1 MTESQLK
8 LEDWLDDLCVRFI
21 INLPQ
26 EDLRSVERICFQ
38 VEEAQWFYEDFI
50 RPLDAK
56 LPQMSLRTFCLR
68 IFAHC
73 PLLSNFTVGEH
84 TQAFERFMQYKTRI
98 PVRGAILLNDTMDH
112 CVLVKGWKKNANW
125 SFPRGKINK
134 DEDDLDCAIR
144 EVYEETG
151 LDIREAGLV
160 PKPEDIKPL
169 DVNMKNQQIRL
180 YVFRNVPMDTVFQ
193 PKTRKEISKVEW
205 YRLSDLPSFK
215 KKGIQE
221 QDAAAA
227 AANANKF
234 YMVAPFLGQLKKW
247 VAQQK
252 KKDAIRAGQNPLFAA
267 AQLEEPLTEDDL
279 GTQTETMGEV
289 PATSSKDTLEGAN
302 RELRRLLSVQGS
314 AVDPQPPVGMHAAA
328 SNTDKGGALMA
339 LLKKSETEAPQQ
351 AQATRHH
358 VPNTP
363 LDLTYQNPP
372 EPETPLHHHIAQRLP
387 VPNFQ
392 PPPNFPLPPQASHNP
407 NAGYYNQ
414 PQPPLPVYG
423 YGQNQ
428 YMNAP
433 PPQRKEPVLLHP
445 QPLPPQVQQSMLTR
459 GILGVATPNLPD
471 TTGQKHQQPL
481 QASLKAFLEHSRR
494 DPMQGQMAPNPHPS
508 QLTNQAP
515 NPHHPQPQL
524 TNQAQSLLN
533 VFKGGSVRPSDGRGP
548 GVNTQ
553 ENIHPQMADQPRQQP
568 PGNWQHGQQPSP
580 AGQYYGQHA
589 PQVTQPPSVN
599 SVPHHGPGGFPTGAA
614 PRPIQPVDS
623 HRNALLDMF
632 KKTVPAS
639 PSGSDMTPKLQTAG
653 RPDLATRPDSGSQYN
668 VGQLAQGPGFTAD
681 ANAEPVPTNAEHTLP
696 YRPQILARPKPQEAQ
711 ELTPAQLRSY
721 AVPASTV
728 LQDLKNSVYP
738 NLPSAKDRLLRQ
750 QAEARGNKSPVANL
764 AAAAGQPYNQDRSP
778 QAAHVAP
785 SFQQYQ
791 NQAPQVPNVLQQHQQ
806 RHGGAS
812 PNPNPE
818 QRNKLL
824 ELFGK
829 AQPSPP
835 VSFSQPSPAGSMGSR
850 HVEEKL
856 KMKAE
861 PVMLAQA
868 RSRVPSFAS
877 TSGGELAVPQGHDQ
891 GSRPTSSGGSQTP
904 ISPTDR
910 NFLLSYLKNIPGPR

>member
-1 MTESQLK
+1 
-8 LEDWLDDLCVRFI
+8 
-21 INLPQ
+21 
-26 EDLRSVERICFQ
+26 
-38 VEEAQWFYEDFI
+38 
-50 RPLDAK
+50 
-56 LPQMSLRTFCLR
+56 MSLRTFCLR

-73 PLLSNFTVGEH
+73 PLLSTFTVGEH
-84 TQAFERFMQYKTRI
+84 TQAFERFLQYKTRI
-98 PVRGAILLNDTMDH
+98 PVRGAILLNEAMDH
-112 CVLVKGWKKNANW
+112 TVLVKGWKKNANW

-151 LDIREAGLV
+151 FDIREAGLV
-160 PKPEDIKPL
+160 PKPEDVKFIEITIR
-169 DVNMKNQQIRL
+169 NQQLRL

-193 PKTRKEISKVEW
+193 PKTRKEISKVDW
-205 YRLSDLPSFK
+205 YRLSDLPSFR
-215 KKGIQE
+215 KKGNQQ

-234 YMVAPFLGQLKKW
+234 YMVAPFLGPLKKW
-247 VAQQK
+247 VSQQK
-252 KKDAIRAGQNPLFAA
+252 KRDAVRAGQNPLLAA
-267 AQLEEPLTEDDL
+267 ATQLEEPLTEDDM

-314 AVDPQPPVGMHAAA
+314 TVGPQPPVGMNAAA
-328 SNTDKGGALMA
+328 STTDKGGALMA
-339 LLKKSETEAPQQ
+339 LLKKREAEAPQQ
-351 AQATRHH
+351 SQATRHH
-358 VPNTP
+358 VPHTP

-372 EPETPLHHHIAQRLP
+372 EPEAPHHHHHIAQRLP

-392 PPPNFPLPPQASHNP
+392 PPPNFPLPPQANQNP
-407 NAGYYNQ
+407 NAGNHNQ
-414 PQPPLPVYG
+414 PQPPLPGYG
-423 YGQNQ
+423 YGQDQ
-428 YMNAP
+428 YMNVP

-471 TTGQKHQQPL
+471 TTGQRHQQPL
-481 QASLKAFLEHSRR
+481 QASLKAFLTHSRR
-494 DPMQGQMAPNPHPS
+494 DPTQGQMAPNPHP
-508 QLTNQAP
+508 
-515 NPHHPQPQL
+515 PQL
-524 TNQAQSLLN
+524 TNQAMSLLN
-533 VFKGGSVRPSDGRGP
+533 VFKGDSVRSGDGRGP

-568 PGNWQHGQQPSP
+568 PSNWQHGQQPSP

-599 SVPHHGPGGFPTGAA
+599 SVPHPGPGGFPMGAA
-614 PRPIQPVDS
+614 PRPIQPADL
-623 HRNALLDMF
+623 HRNALLDIF

-639 PSGSDMTPKLQTAG
+639 PSGSDITPKLHTAG

-668 VGQLAQGPGFTAD
+668 VGPPAQGPGFTAG
-681 ANAEPVPTNAEHTLP
+681 ANEEPVPTNAEHTLP

-711 ELTPAQLRSY
+711 ELTPAQLRTY

-764 AAAAGQPYNQDRSP
+764 AATAGQPYNQDRSP

-785 SFQQYQ
+785 SFQQYHQ
-791 NQAPQVPNVLQQHQQ
+791 NQASQIPNVPHQHQQ
-806 RHGGAS
+806 RHAGAS

-835 VSFSQPSPAGSMGSR
+835 VSFSQPSPAGSLGSR

-856 KMKAE
+856 KMKE

-877 TSGGELAVPQGHDQ
+877 TSGGELAVPQVHDQ

>member
-50 RPLDAK
+50 RPLDDR
-56 LPQMSLRTFCLR
+56 LPLMSLRTFCLR

-73 PLLSNFTVGEH
+73 PLLSTFTVGEH
-84 TQAFERFMQYKTRI
+84 TQAFERFLQYKTRI
-98 PVRGAILLNDTMDH
+98 PVRGAIMLNEAMDH
-112 CVLVKGWKKNANW
+112 AVLVKGWKKNANW

-151 LDIREAGLV
+151 FDIREAGLV
-160 PKPEDIKPL
+160 PKPEDVKFIEITIR
-169 DVNMKNQQIRL
+169 NQQLRL

-205 YRLSDLPSFK
+205 YRLSDLPAFR
-215 KKGIQE
+215 KKGNQQ
-221 QDAAAA
+221 QDTAAA

-234 YMVAPFLGQLKKW
+234 YMVAPFLGPLKKW
-247 VAQQK
+247 VSQQK
-252 KKDAIRAGQNPLFAA
+252 KKDALRAGQNPHLAAA
-267 AQLEEPLTEDDL
+267 AQLEEPLTEDDM

-302 RELRRLLSVQGS
+302 RELRRLLSVQSSTVG
-314 AVDPQPPVGMHAAA
+314 PQPPVGMHAAA

-339 LLKKSETEAPQQ
+339 LLKKREAEAPQQ

-358 VPNTP
+358 VPHTP

-372 EPETPLHHHIAQRLP
+372 EPETPHHHHIAQRLP

-392 PPPNFPLPPQASHNP
+392 PPPNFPVPPQANQNP
-407 NAGYYNQ
+407 STGYHNQ
-414 PQPPLPVYG
+414 PQPPLPGYG

-428 YMNAP
+428 YMNVP

-471 TTGQKHQQPL
+471 TTGQRHQQPL
-481 QASLKAFLEHSRR
+481 QANLKAFLTHSGL
-494 DPMQGQMAPNPHPS
+494 DPTQGQMAPNPHP
-508 QLTNQAP
+508 
-515 NPHHPQPQL
+515 PQL
-524 TNQAQSLLN
+524 TNQAMSLLK
-533 VFKGGSVRPSDGRGP
+533 VFKGDSVRSGHDRGL

-553 ENIHPQMADQPRQQP
+553 ENVHPQMADQLRQQP
-568 PGNWQHGQQPSP
+568 PSSWQHGQQPSP

-589 PQVTQPPSVN
+589 PQVTQAPSVN
-599 SVPHHGPGGFPTGAA
+599 SVPHPGPGGFPAGTA
-614 PRPIQPVDS
+614 PRPIQPADS
-623 HRNALLDMF
+623 HRNALLDIF
-632 KKTVPAS
+632 KKTGPAS
-639 PSGSDMTPKLQTAG
+639 PSGSDMAPKLHTAG
-653 RPDLATRPDSGSQYN
+653 RPDLATRPDSANQYN
-668 VGQLAQGPGFTAD
+668 VGPPTQRPGCTVD
-681 ANAEPVPTNAEHTLP
+681 ASTEAVPTNAEHTLP
-696 YRPQILARPKPQEAQ
+696 YRPQILARPKAQEAQ

-728 LQDLKNSVYP
+728 LQDLKNQVYP

-750 QAEARGNKSPVANL
+750 QAEARANKSPVANL
-764 AAAAGQPYNQDRSP
+764 AATAGQPYNQDRSP
-778 QAAHVAP
+778 QTAHVAP

-791 NQAPQVPNVLQQHQQ
+791 NQASQVPNVLQQYQQ
-806 RHGGAS
+806 RHGGDS
-812 PNPNPE
+812 PNPE
-818 QRNKLL
+818 QVNKLL
-824 ELFGK
+824 SLFGK
-829 AQPSPP
+829 HQPSPP

-856 KMKAE
+856 KMKE

-910 NFLLSYLKNIPGPR
+910 NFLLSYLKSIPGPR